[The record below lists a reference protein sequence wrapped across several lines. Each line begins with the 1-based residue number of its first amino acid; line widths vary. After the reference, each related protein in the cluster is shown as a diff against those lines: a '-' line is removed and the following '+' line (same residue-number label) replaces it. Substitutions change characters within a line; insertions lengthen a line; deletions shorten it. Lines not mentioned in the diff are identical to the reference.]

1 MPHALSAQSKP
12 MTWGVVRSDY
22 VAAEAF
28 SAVSS
33 SNFTECSRPLAM
45 DGHALVIRFRALL
58 SRFRDLGHLIGDAWK
73 ARRREERA
81 FPEIARRALEETALE
96 RHYTF
101 ESLVLELAGTDPLP
115 AQNILDESFGQPPM
129 TVFQGDGFNIEL
141 LFWIDGLVTIH
152 QHGFSGAFSVFE
164 GSSVHTRYRFAEKK
178 RVNATVLFGDLLLE
192 SAELLSRGD
201 VREIVAGRPLIHAT
215 FHLDRPTVSL
225 VVRTERDHEGLPQYD
240 YRPPSLAFDPFAART
255 LLRKRLQFLRML
267 HRSRR
272 ESYWAVAASIL
283 APGDFLTTYFVLD
296 QGYTLTDGAE
306 ASEAAR
312 DRARLVAL
320 ARAGHD
326 EDIDALV
333 PVLEAGA
340 ARRGLIAR
348 RDAETD
354 AEMRFFLAV
363 VLTVPD
369 RRTLLD
375 LVAKRYPMEAPAELV
390 IRCLGKLGF
399 DADALVLSR
408 VLLAGDAGSDVL
420 KSRIAEVSAGRAFP
434 NDYSLLQAVRT
445 LRATPGLRALLT

>member
-1 MPHALSAQSKP
+1 M
-12 MTWGVVRSDY
+12 VVLARQR
-22 VAAEAF
+22 VTRT
-28 SAVSS
+28 VSNGWRRLTTS
-33 SNFTECSRPLAM
+33 VLA
-45 DGHALVIRFRALL
+45 DEGHSLVIRFNALL
-58 SRFRDLGHLIGDAWK
+58 SRFTDLGHRIGAAWK
-73 ARRREERA
+73 ARRREERV
-81 FPEIARRALEETALE
+81 FPEIARRVLEETAIE

-101 ESLVLELAGTDPLP
+101 ESLALELAAADPLP

-129 TVFQGDGFNIEL
+129 TVFQGDGFNVEL

-164 GSSVHTRYRFAEKK
+164 GSSVHTRYRFTEKK
-178 RVNATVLFGDLLLE
+178 RVNATVLFGDLQLE

-201 VREIVAGRPLIHAT
+201 VREIIAGRPLIHAT
-215 FHLDRPTVSL
+215 FHLERPTVTL

-240 YRPPSLAFDPFAART
+240 YRPPSLAFDPFASRA

-272 ESYWAVAASIL
+272 ESYWAAAASIL
-283 APGDFLTTYFVLD
+283 ASGDFLTAYFVLE
-296 QGYTLTDGAE
+296 QGYTLTDAAE
-306 ASEAAR
+306 KSEAAHDR
-312 DRARLVAL
+312 DRLVAL
-320 ARAGHD
+320 ARAGH
-326 EDIDALV
+326 EDDVDALV

-340 ARRGLIAR
+340 ARRFLIGR

-354 AEMRFFLAV
+354 AEMRFFLAL

-375 LVAKRYPMEAPAELV
+375 LVAKRHPREAPTDFV

-408 VLLAGDAGSDVL
+408 ALLAGDAERAVL
-420 KSRIAEVSAGRAFP
+420 KSRIAEVGAGRAFP